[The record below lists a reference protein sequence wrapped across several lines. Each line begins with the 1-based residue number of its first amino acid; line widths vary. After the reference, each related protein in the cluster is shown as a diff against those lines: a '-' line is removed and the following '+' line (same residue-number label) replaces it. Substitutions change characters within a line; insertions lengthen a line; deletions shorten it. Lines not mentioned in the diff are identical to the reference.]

1 MLKSLIAPIVAYF
14 SKLRFPTLFKI
25 FLVVFVL
32 DLVSP
37 DFLLPLIPFD
47 EILLG
52 LGTAL
57 LASWKK
63 RKDPEPPAE

>member
-1 MLKSLIAPIVAYF
+1 MLKPLVAPIIAYF
-14 SKLRFPTLFKI
+14 SKLRFPTLFKV
-25 FLVVFVL
+25 FLAVFVL

-37 DFLLPLIPFD
+37 DILLPFIPFD

-63 RKDPEPPAE
+63 RKDPEPPSA

>member
-1 MLKSLIAPIVAYF
+1 MLKPLIAPLIAYF

-25 FLVVFVL
+25 FLVVFIL
-32 DLVSP
+32 DLISP
-37 DFLLPLIPFD
+37 DLLLPLIPFD

-63 RKDPEPPAE
+63 RKDPEPPAS